1 MFCKQCGNELKESNK
16 ITGFFY
22 KNISEQK
29 LNIKRAGGRIIDK
42 KAKVIAISGLLLS
55 IIQSHISPYHI
66 ERFDNERISA
76 FGFWFLDKNPSVGN
90 VAMTDVAGS
99 AFFKILYFAFI
110 VLSWF
115 AIVMGLLNF
124 TNYREPFKKFW
135 IGITCGYWCRTLLNV
150 IYYFNI
156 RNGMSYVSNKLSVFD
171 LDLDDYGGA
180 GMNHFNTVIM
190 IICIAACVYTTVAC
204 SIYEKKKKLSK
215 SRINIYAD
223 INDKETALQ
232 PSEFSS
238 EIFIDNS
245 TGELY
250 QKCITYVE
258 RASDNARFD
267 IIK

>member
-1 MFCKQCGNELKESNK
+1 M
-16 ITGFFY
+16 
-22 KNISEQK
+22 
-29 LNIKRAGGRIIDK
+29 
-42 KAKVIAISGLLLS
+42 S

-66 ERFDNERISA
+66 EDFDDERISA
-76 FGFWFLDKNPSVGN
+76 FGFWFLDKNPSVGIVDIN
-90 VAMTDVAGS
+90 DVAGS
-99 AFFKILYFAFI
+99 TFFKILYFAFI
-110 VLSWF
+110 ALSWF
-115 AIVMGLLNF
+115 AIFTGLLNF

-135 IGITCGYWCRTLLNV
+135 IGITCGCWCRTLLNV

-156 RNGMSYVSNKLSVFD
+156 RSGMSHVSNRLSSYGY
-171 LDLDDYGGA
+171 DLDDYGGA

-190 IICIAACVYTTVAC
+190 IICIALCVYTTAAC

-215 SRINIYAD
+215 SRINISAD
-223 INDKETALQ
+223 INDKETTLQ

-238 EIFIDNS
+238 EIFIDDS

-250 QKCITYVE
+250 QKCVTYVE